1 MKTNEDLNLLRVVDP
16 LDDEDRHHADRR
28 RRFLRAAHAALA
40 EAVHDPLQELA
51 ATALVQPAAQPLLLF
66 PQESW
71 QRAKWV
77 DYVML

>member
-16 LDDEDRHHADRR
+16 LDDEDGYNVERR
-28 RRFLRAAHAALA
+28 RLLRPAHAALP
-40 EAVHDPLQELA
+40 EVVHDPLQELA

-71 QRAKWV
+71 QRVKWV